1 MVYAAEFSRRKHQ
14 AFLIQAL
21 RGLPERA
28 MLLLP
33 GEGAERGAC
42 QALAEEL
49 GLAERVRFPGQLG
62 DPSLCYRAA
71 DCAVSSSRSEG
82 LPFNIMEAM
91 HAGLPVVA
99 SDVKGHRDL
108 LGDGCGL
115 LYPYDDRAAF
125 QKAVTL
131 LMDSPGEAM
140 RLGLAA
146 AGAAERLRLEA
157 VLPQVLEAY
166 GLIVPAE
173 TQEPSGSVRT

>member
-1 MVYAAEFSRRKHQ
+1 
-14 AFLIQAL
+14 
-21 RGLPERA
+21 
-28 MLLLP
+28 
-33 GEGAERGAC
+33 
-42 QALAEEL
+42 
-49 GLAERVRFPGQLG
+49 
-62 DPSLCYRAA
+62 
-71 DCAVSSSRSEG
+71 
-82 LPFNIMEAM
+82 M

-99 SDVKGHRDL
+99 SDVKGHQDL

-125 QKAVTL
+125 QKTVTL
-131 LMDSPGEAM
+131 LWFAPGGPG
-140 RLGLAA
+140 RWGLAA